1 MRIACLTHSYSGT
14 ISSNVDTCFLGA
26 RFSFSVSS
34 VLVSREVTLPLP
46 ALHGNVTRPPLS
58 EVVELAALKDGQMHT
73 EKNCTRKIVPCSG

>member
-58 EVVELAALKDGQMHT
+58 EVELAALKDGQIHF
-73 EKNCTRKIVPCSG
+73 EKNCIRKIVPCSG